1 MVSLEEI
8 LKKMQTSKLSASDCY
23 KFILK
28 IEQKIKHDLNSL
40 FEGLGG
46 TQIHDL
52 LSKIGYIKNLI
63 NMVIESKGTLDYQ
76 GALKSA
82 ATQLEEILALYRK
95 SGVSTVIA

>member
-8 LKKMQTSKLSASDCY
+8 LKKMQTSKLSPSDCY